1 MYVTGGVGARSDG
14 EAFGDPYE
22 LPNFTAYGESCA
34 AIGNMMWNWRM
45 LAATG
50 DAKYADVIER
60 ALYNGINSG
69 MSLDGTLYC
78 YRNPL
83 GFDPSSGDHIR
94 NPWYDVTCCPP
105 NLERTFAS
113 LPGYFYSTSSE
124 GLYLHLYDD
133 SVLDW
138 HLENG
143 TALKVQQKTKYPWNG
158 VGDITITPEKP
169 VEFTLYLRIPG
180 WSDHT
185 QVKVNGKAVSGAT
198 PGQYLAL
205 RRRWEP
211 GDVISVKFD
220 LTTHL
225 VAANP
230 RVVDDYGRV
239 AIQRG
244 PLVYCLEQLDQPEG
258 VALRDVRLDVNQKS
272 SAPFQEE
279 FRDDLLGGV
288 LVLKCMGALY
298 DRSSSTAGL
307 YFRYRPE
314 TSEKHAT
321 TLTFIPYYGWA
332 NRAATPMQVWTPAVS
347 A

>member
-1 MYVTGGVGARSDG
+1 MFRPPSLLASRVA
-14 EAFGDPYE
+14 P
-22 LPNFTAYGESCA
+22 TA
-34 AIGNMMWNWRM
+34 
-45 LAATG
+45 
-50 DAKYADVIER
+50 
-60 ALYNGINSG
+60 
-69 MSLDGTLYC
+69 
-78 YRNPL
+78 
-83 GFDPSSGDHIR
+83 
-94 NPWYDVTCCPP
+94 
-105 NLERTFAS
+105 AS
-113 LPGYFYSTSSE
+113 
-124 GLYLHLYDD
+124 
-133 SVLDW
+133 
-138 HLENG
+138 
-143 TALKVQQKTKYPWNG
+143 LKVQQKTKYPWNG

-288 LVLKCMGALY
+288 LVL
-298 DRSSSTAGL
+298 
-307 YFRYRPE
+307 
-314 TSEKHAT
+314 
-321 TLTFIPYYGWA
+321 
-332 NRAATPMQVWTPAVS
+332 
-347 A
+347 